1 MKRTRILG
9 KDREIGYRQWIA
21 PAPRAVFLLVHG
33 LGAHTGRWE
42 FLADFFLAHGISS
55 YAIALPMEAGFNSYY
70 SDIMRLREKI
80 CKENP
85 SLRIFLVGESM
96 GALASFLLAAEKPGL
111 FSGLVCIS
119 PAFANRIKLPP
130 SDYLKIFA
138 SLFYDPGKEFRVP
151 FDSAMCTRDIEYR
164 KKMDADSAERRS
176 SPSRLLAGILIS
188 QVRARFAGS
197 SLRTPALFLVAGRD
211 LMIDPEATKKIF
223 NGLASEDKALIEYP
237 EMYHALSIDIGKE
250 KVFEDILKWVDKRL

>member
-55 YAIALPMEAGFNSYY
+55 YAIDLRMAAGFGSYY
-70 SDIMRLREKI
+70 SDIIRFRDKI
-80 CKENP
+80 DKENP
-85 SLRIFLVGESM
+85 SLKIFLVGESM
-96 GALASFLLAAEKPGL
+96 GALVSFLLVAARPGL

-119 PAFANRIKLPP
+119 PAFANRMKLPA

-138 SLFYDPGKEFRVP
+138 SLFYDPGKEFRLP
-151 FDSAMCTRDIEYR
+151 FDSSMCTRDIEYR
-164 KKMDADSAERRS
+164 KKMNADSAERRS
-176 SPSRLLAGILIS
+176 SPSRILAGILIS

-197 SLRTPALFLVAGRD
+197 KLRTPALFLVAGRD
-211 LMIDPEATKKIF
+211 LMIDHRATKEIF
-223 NGLASEDKALIEYP
+223 QGLPVKDKTLIEYP

-250 KVFEDILKWVDKRL
+250 KVFEDMLKWVEERL